1 MDKKS
6 NINLEGITMKKGD
19 IYNGFL
25 VLDVQEIPF
34 LKATGIWCRHEKTK
48 MEVFHLLNDDSENLF
63 AYGFKTLPTNSKG
76 AAHILEHSVLC
87 GSKNY
92 PLKDPFIRLSN
103 QSVKTY
109 LNALTFPDKTVYP
122 GSSQVEKDYFNLMS
136 VYGDAVFFPELKPE
150 IFMQEAHHL
159 EVDEKGE
166 FSIQGVVFNEMKGS
180 YSNYESVIFDE
191 LINNLLPNTPYAKD
205 SGGNPLNIPE
215 LSYEELKAFH
225 KKYYSPSNCKLFL
238 AGNIPTEKQLDFIS
252 ERFLNHLE
260 AYDVDFPSNELEHF
274 TSPKSIEVTGPY
286 SKENKK
292 NMVLLAW
299 STGSTNNPVD
309 YMENLILQEVLIGHE
324 GSPLAKAMLESKL
337 GEDISPLCGFES
349 TLKHL
354 IFVAGLKGVKK
365 SNVEKVEKMIL
376 STLENLCKTGIP
388 KKEVE
393 IALMSI
399 EFADREVKRA
409 NGPFSL
415 ALMRRCYRG
424 WMNEKSPFEILQDRE
439 IFKQVKEKIQKDE
452 NYITELLR
460 KRLVEN
466 NHRLLVNAY
475 GSKKYDKEFEKSMKK
490 TLNQAV
496 KSTTIEKIKEEQE
509 KLHAFQQTPDTEAD
523 LALLPHLKSSELDNK
538 FDWVDL
544 SQENIEDIPVY
555 SNEDAVNGISY
566 LRLWFPLDLLS
577 PEDYKYLIFYSGV
590 ITSLG
595 FAGKNWAEASSYVA
609 ETLGTLDAGPST
621 WSVEEKHLK
630 KYNITSLDSKDDKQ
644 ILYEK
649 NPLLGRDWLTY
660 RIKYLEEKTPEAI
673 KLLFECIKT
682 VSFDDKDRLKQLA
695 TEYHGEMLS
704 SVIPGGSEIATLRA
718 KTGFLHSATVS
729 ELFTGIS
736 QVYFAKEI
744 AEMDINLLAAKLEAI
759 HKTII
764 SSGVVLNI
772 TGTDFG
778 IKAAKTELKSYLSEF
793 APPKAPVFHNEKEFV
808 AICQPQNS
816 QNEPEWF
823 DAKSVVGFAA
833 CACEIGDFDE
843 KTTVAMN
850 VVLRW
855 FSNTLLW
862 ERIRTVG
869 GAYGARAFLEDM
881 DRILVFY
888 SYRDPNP
895 EKSLEEF
902 ENCIREMANHK
913 FTQEETEK
921 SVTGYYSLLI
931 SPKAPRGRGEIAFLR
946 NLCEKTKL
954 EKQAE
959 MDHLLSITPEDLE
972 KAAKILEKSC
982 VNLQKTIIY
991 NKNNKF
997 AGKFDV
1003 LPL

>member
-1 MDKKS
+1 
-6 NINLEGITMKKGD
+6 MKKGD

-136 VYGDAVFFPELKPE
+136 VYGDAVFFPELKSE

-180 YSNYESVIFDE
+180 YSNYESVIFDA
-191 LINNLLPNTPYAKD
+191 LIENLLPNTPYAKD

-260 AYDVDFPSNELEHF
+260 AYDVDFPPNELEPF

-292 NMVLLAW
+292 NMMLLAW
-299 STGSTNNPVD
+299 STGATNNPVD
-309 YMENLILQEVLIGHE
+309 YMENLILEEVLIGHE
-324 GSPLAKAMLESKL
+324 GAPLAKALLESKL
-337 GEDISPLCGFES
+337 GEDIAPLCGFES

-354 IFVAGLKGVKK
+354 IFVTGLRGVKK
-365 SNVEKVEKMIL
+365 VNVTKVEKLIL
-376 STLENLCKTGIP
+376 STLENLCKNGIP
-388 KKEVE
+388 KKE
-393 IALMSI
+393 IDTALMSI

-415 ALMRRCYRG
+415 TLMRRCYRG

-439 IFKQVKEKIQKDE
+439 ILKEIKEKIQNDG
-452 NYITELLR
+452 NYITELLKR
-460 KRLVEN
+460 RLVEN
-466 NHRLLVNAY
+466 NHRLLVNAF
-475 GSKKYDKEFEKSMKK
+475 GSKKYDKQFEKSMKK

-496 KSTTIEKIKEEQE
+496 KSTTVEKIKEEQE
-509 KLHAFQQTPDTEAD
+509 KLHLFQQTPDSKED

-538 FDWVDL
+538 IDWVDIKEEKINKV
-544 SQENIEDIPVY
+544 SIY

-566 LRLWFPLDLLS
+566 LSLWFPLDLLS
-577 PEDYKYLIFYSGV
+577 PEDYKYVIFYSGV
-590 ITSLG
+590 VTSLG

-609 ETLGTLDAGPST
+609 ENLGSLDASPSS
-621 WSVEEKHLK
+621 WSVENSQLKDFGLKSISTKEEK
-630 KYNITSLDSKDDKQ
+630 Q
-644 ILYEK
+644 ALYEK

-660 RIKYLEEKTPEAI
+660 RVKFLEEKTPEAV
-673 KLLFECIKT
+673 KVLFECINS
-682 VSFDDKDRLKQLA
+682 VSFDDLERLKQLA
-695 TEYHGEMLS
+695 AEYHAEMLS
-704 SVIPGGSEIATLRA
+704 SVIPGGSEIASLRA
-718 KTGFLHSATVS
+718 KNTLLHSATVA
-729 ELFTGIS
+729 ELFAGVS
-736 QVYFAKEI
+736 QIYFAKEI
-744 AEMDINLLAAKLEAI
+744 VEMDIKVLAQKLESI
-759 HKTII
+759 HKRIIDSGLVANITATETGI
-764 SSGVVLNI
+764 SSI
-772 TGTDFG
+772 
-778 IKAAKTELKSYLSEF
+778 KTELANYLRNF
-793 APPKAPVFHNEKEFV
+793 KGPKAPVFYAEKDFE
-808 AICQPQNS
+808 AICKPQNS
-816 QNEPEWF
+816 SKEIEWF
-823 DAKSVVGFAA
+823 DANSVVGFAA
-833 CACEIGDFDE
+833 CACKVDIPDE
-843 KTTVAMN
+843 KTRVALN
-850 VVLRW
+850 VYLRW

-869 GAYGARAFLEDM
+869 GAYGARASLEDM
-881 DRILVFY
+881 DRLLVFY

-902 ENCIREMANHK
+902 ENCIKEASNYV
-913 FTQEETEK
+913 FSQEETEK
-921 SVTGYYSLLI
+921 AVTGYYSLLI
-931 SPKAPRGRGEIAFLR
+931 SPKAPRGRGGFAFLR
-946 NLCEKTKL
+946 TICNK
-954 EKQAE
+954 KQKDKQQE
-959 MDHLLSITPEDLE
+959 MDILLKITPEDLQ
-972 KAAKILEKSC
+972 KAGKFLESSC
-982 VNLQKTIIY
+982 VKLQKTIIY
-991 NKNNKF
+991 NKTDKF
-997 AGKFDV
+997 AGKFNV